1 MTMKASTY
9 ATVLAACLT
18 LAAAGSGQA
27 AAARTKSA
35 PKPDTAATAPAPI
48 NQPDPAA
55 ISGATA
61 DELRRLT
68 DEHALSE
75 LRRTVNGS
83 YTASLMFDA
92 DKLIYYVVLSHNA
105 EYWRVI
111 RTDVVA
117 EAERVYRTFTEQT
130 ERLAQVDIDTIRLE
144 AGRKYGEHLLT
155 INQARLAKLREDA
168 AHRDQQAQQVATM
181 QQQARQQATTLTGE
195 LRSTRGELEQIQQN
209 IRSLE
214 ARQADPLLDL
224 PSAAP
229 APVVPASTAPA
240 Q

>member
-1 MTMKASTY
+1 MTIKASTY
-9 ATVLAACLT
+9 ATVLAACLL
-18 LAAAGSGQA
+18 LAAGQGQA
-27 AAARTKSA
+27 AARVKPA
-35 PKPDTAATAPAPI
+35 PKPDTAAAPAPI

-75 LRRTVNGS
+75 LRRTVNGT
-83 YTASLMFDA
+83 YTASLMFDS

-224 PSAAP
+224 PNAAP
-229 APVVPASTAPA
+229 APVAPA
-240 Q
+240 TASPAQ